1 MVYAQLA
8 TVYLSQSAT
17 CDACGGGGTTSVGS
31 ESDGRMG
38 QEDGREKQKRE
49 EEGEGRRRD
58 APSNRDIFSFSN
70 ASRIKFRN
78 GRKEQNSKLHQNYA
92 LMSKYKSWKFARFCF
107 TKL

>member
-49 EEGEGRRRD
+49 RKREREGVEMHHQIGIFSLFRMRLGLSFAMEGRNKIR
-58 APSNRDIFSFSN
+58 S
-70 ASRIKFRN
+70 
-78 GRKEQNSKLHQNYA
+78 
-92 LMSKYKSWKFARFCF
+92 C
-107 TKL
+107 TKIML

>member
-1 MVYAQLA
+1 MLVAEEGRRQLDRSR
-8 TVYLSQSAT
+8 T
-17 CDACGGGGTTSVGS
+17 
-31 ESDGRMG
+31 DGRMG
-38 QEDGREKQKRE
+38 QEDGREKQKRERE

-78 GRKEQNSKLHQNYA
+78 GRKEQNSKLHQNHA